1 MLSNNV
7 FKRGDNMHT
16 IHDYVRLIAESMSV
30 DLNQEKVNRIANQ
43 LVKSEKYKEM
53 LHELEDMIQVERKVR
68 WRRK

>member
-1 MLSNNV
+1 MYS
-7 FKRGDNMHT
+7 
-16 IHDYVRLIAESMSV
+16 IHDYVGLIAESMSV

>member
-1 MLSNNV
+1 M
-7 FKRGDNMHT
+7 R
-16 IHDYVRLIAESMSV
+16 AESMSV

-53 LHELEDMIQVERKVR
+53 LHELEDMIQVENKVR